1 MAKLMFYAN
10 GKPLT
15 SIGVTQNDEGEY
27 FFNGSRYFTPLLKDF
42 NTAQPPA
49 GFVKYNNG
57 SHGPR
62 YCCGD
67 YYYQKALDFLVGQD
81 VVITANTDCVVEY
94 KSYDLGSFVKIK
106 IDNKVVYL
114 VHTYNWASGTVKAG
128 QAICS
133 IAPSSIS
140 HVAPHLHIYMDG
152 GRIKDILLASNAK
165 AGYKKG
171 TLVEAVDSLFVRK
184 MYSTS
189 SDGVVVSKGQKM
201 EIRTS
206 PKYAEGYTW
215 QYVHVKDNPA
225 VTEGWVAIDFV
236 KEYEGEPV
244 NPCEEQNNEIK
255 RLEGVVADLEKEN
268 GGLKHT
274 VGSLQQENEKLSEEN
289 KQLMERVKDLE
300 KQIKETERIVKE
312 CTEMNDA
319 FERVGVAFGR
329 FLKVVDT
336 ERKK

>member
-15 SIGVTQNDEGEY
+15 SIGVIQNGEGEY
-27 FFNGSRYFTPLLKDF
+27 FFNGNRYFTPLLKDF
-42 NTAQPPA
+42 DTVQPPA

-62 YCCGD
+62 YCCGN

-81 VVITANTDCVVEY
+81 VVITANKDCVVEHKGY
-94 KSYDLGSFVKIK
+94 NSGSFVKIK
-106 IDNKVVYL
+106 IDNKIIYL
-114 VHTYNWASGTVKAG
+114 VHTYKWASGTVRAG

-152 GRIKDILLASNAK
+152 GRIKDILLASDAK
-165 AGYKKG
+165 VGYKKG
-171 TLVEAVDSLFVRK
+171 TIVEAVDSLFVRK

-189 SDGVVVSKGQKM
+189 SDGIVVPKGQKM

-215 QYVHVKDNPA
+215 QYVHVKNNSA

-244 NPCEEQNNEIK
+244 NPCEAQDKEIK
-255 RLEGVVADLEKEN
+255 RLKGVITDLENERD
-268 GGLKHT
+268 GLKDS
-274 VGSLQQENEKLSEEN
+274 VEKLQQENRELLEEN
-289 KQLMERVKDLE
+289 KRFSEEIKELRE
-300 KQIKETERIVKE
+300 QIKGMEQTVGE
-312 CTEMNDA
+312 CKEMNDA

-336 ERKK
+336 ARKK